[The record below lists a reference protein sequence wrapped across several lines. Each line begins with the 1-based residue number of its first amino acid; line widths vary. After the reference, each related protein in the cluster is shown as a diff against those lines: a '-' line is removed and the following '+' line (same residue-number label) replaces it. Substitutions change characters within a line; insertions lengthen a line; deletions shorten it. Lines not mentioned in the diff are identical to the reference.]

1 FLFKKPFYGAVVNM
15 SNSLLPVDI
24 STKVASLYEA
34 MEAEYDVVARE
45 LSFSCTDCADNC
57 CDSYFQHHTYTE
69 WAYLWEGLML
79 LSEDARAEIVTR
91 AAEYDAKAKEALAQD
106 ERPQVMCPLCD
117 AGRCTAYKHRLLI
130 CRLHGVPS
138 GMTRPDGHL
147 FTFPGCFRCQEIT
160 GDTEDVPRMDR
171 TRFFQ
176 EFIQLEMEWLG
187 VKRHILP
194 KVKLTIAE
202 MILKGAPDFSYCK

>member
-1 FLFKKPFYGAVVNM
+1 M
-15 SNSLLPVDI
+15 SISLLPVDI
-24 STKVASLYEA
+24 SNKVASLYAA
-34 MEAEYDVVARE
+34 MEEAYGVVAGE
-45 LSFSCTDCADNC
+45 LSFSCTGCPDNC

-79 LSEDARAEIVTR
+79 LSEEERAVIVER
-91 AAEYDAKAKEALAQD
+91 ATDYDAKAKEALGRD
-106 ERPQVMCPLCD
+106 ERPQVMCPLCEN
-117 AGRCTAYKHRLLI
+117 GLCSAYKHRLLI

-138 GMTRPDGHL
+138 GMTRPDGQL
-147 FTFPGCFRCQEIT
+147 FRFPGCFRCQEIT
-160 GDTEDVPRMDR
+160 GDNEAVVRMDR

-187 VKRHILP
+187 VKRQILP

>member
-1 FLFKKPFYGAVVNM
+1 M

-24 STKVASLYEA
+24 ANKVGALYEA
-34 MEAEYDVVARE
+34 MEVAYDVVAQE
-45 LSFSCTDCADNC
+45 LSFSCADCPDNC

-79 LSEDARAEIVTR
+79 LSEEERGEIVKR
-91 AAEYDAKAKEALAQD
+91 AADYDLKAKEAIARD
-106 ERPQVMCPLCD
+106 ERPQEMCPLCAD
-117 AGRCTAYKHRLLI
+117 GLCTAYKHRLLI
-130 CRLHGVPS
+130 CRLHGVPAS
-138 GMTRPDGHL
+138 MTRPDGQL
-147 FTFPGCFRCQEIT
+147 FKFPGCFRCQEIT
-160 GDTEDVPRMDR
+160 GDTEDVVRMDR

-187 VKRHILP
+187 VKRQILP